1 MLDFLRQPITFKRTP
16 KPPGEDALVAA
27 APAAEVATPTPP
39 TPKPTRAPRRKRGL
53 RAGTLTG
60 LDIQPGLVVAA
71 RSHLNGALQVE
82 RAAFLP
88 IGMDVVRDGEVAD
101 IPALVT
107 VLAELFKESRLDR
120 RVRIGIANQRI
131 IMRRIELPPLTDP
144 SEIQQAVRF
153 QAQNEIPMPL
163 ETVVLD
169 HHVLG
174 IVERAEGPRLQ
185 VLLVAARREM
195 LERILQAARLAG
207 LQPEGVDLAAFG
219 MIRALHPSGS
229 DDEEAVAYLSVG
241 GLTNLAVARGL
252 TCEFTRVIPAGV
264 EQVAADVAAR
274 CGISTDAARGL
285 LVTLDAPSQAPPD
298 AGEYPAPGN
307 VDEVTSD
314 ATHESS
320 VPVSDEQSI
329 ARSALSEGLRRLG
342 SEIRNSLDFYL
353 AAPDSAPVTRAVL
366 TGSALEIPGFADSLS
381 SQLGIPVDR
390 GELDPAGTGVP
401 ASVLAVAA
409 GLSVAEG
416 AP

>member
-1 MLDFLRQPITFKRTP
+1 MLDFLRQPISFKRTP
-16 KPPGEDALVAA
+16 KPTTGEDALVAA
-27 APAAEVATPTPP
+27 APAAAAPQPA
-39 TPKPTRAPRRKRGL
+39 PKPKHAPRRMRGL

-71 RSHLNGALQVE
+71 RSHVNGGLQVE

-144 SEIQQAVRF
+144 AEIQQAVRF
-153 QAQNEIPMPL
+153 QAQDEIPMPL
-163 ETVVLD
+163 DTVVLD

-174 IVERAEGPRLQ
+174 IVERDDGPRLQ

-195 LERILQAARLAG
+195 LERILHATRLAG

-229 DDEEAVAYLSVG
+229 ADEDAVAYLSVG

-285 LVTLDAPSQAPPD
+285 LVALDAPSQPQPYAGAQLAPL
-298 AGEYPAPGN
+298 AGRSWA
-307 VDEVTSD
+307 
-314 ATHESS
+314 AT
-320 VPVSDEQSI
+320 
-329 ARSALSEGLRRLG
+329 
-342 SEIRNSLDFYL
+342 
-353 AAPDSAPVTRAVL
+353 
-366 TGSALEIPGFADSLS
+366 
-381 SQLGIPVDR
+381 
-390 GELDPAGTGVP
+390 
-401 ASVLAVAA
+401 
-409 GLSVAEG
+409 
-416 AP
+416 

>member
-1 MLDFLRQPITFKRTP
+1 MLEFLRQPVTFKRTP
-16 KPPGEDALVAA
+16 KPDEGDGTAS
-27 APAAEVATPTPP
+27 PAAMPAADAPVPAPSER
-39 TPKPTRAPRRKRGL
+39 KPRRASRHKRGA
-53 RAGTLTG
+53 RGGTLTG

-71 RSHLNGALQVE
+71 RSHLNGGIQVE

-131 IMRRIELPPLTDP
+131 IMRRIELPPLTDAA
-144 SEIQQAVRF
+144 EIRQAVQF
-153 QAQNEIPMPL
+153 QAQDEIPMPL
-163 ETVVLD
+163 DTVVLD

-174 IVERAEGPRLQ
+174 IVEREDGPRLQ

-195 LERILQAARLAG
+195 VERILQAARLAG

-219 MIRALHPSGS
+219 MIRALHPAGSS
-229 DDEEAVAYLSVG
+229 DDEAVAYLSVG
-241 GLTNLAVARGL
+241 GLTNLAIARGL

-274 CGISTDAARGL
+274 CGISTDEARRL
-285 LVTLDAPSQAPPD
+285 LVAPEMPSPPQNPVIQPGDALGSAPQEAAMPT
-298 AGEYPAPGN
+298 
-307 VDEVTSD
+307 VDK
-314 ATHESS
+314 
-320 VPVSDEQSI
+320 QSI
-329 ARSALSEGLRRLG
+329 ARNALNEGLRRIG

-366 TGSALEIPGFADSLS
+366 TGSALEIPDFTESLS
-381 SQLGIPVDR
+381 RQLGIPVDR
-390 GELDPAGTGVP
+390 GELDPGSTGVP
-401 ASVLAVAA
+401 ASVLPVAA

-416 AP
+416 LQ

>member
-1 MLDFLRQPITFKRTP
+1 M
-16 KPPGEDALVAA
+16 
-27 APAAEVATPTPP
+27 
-39 TPKPTRAPRRKRGL
+39 RRRRGL

-71 RSHLNGALQVE
+71 RSHLNGGVHVE

-107 VLAELFKESRLDR
+107 VLAELFKASHLDR

-153 QAQNEIPMPL
+153 QAQDEIPMPL

-174 IVERAEGPRLQ
+174 LVERDEGPRLQ

-207 LQPEGVDLAAFG
+207 LQPEGIDLAAFG
-219 MIRALHPSGS
+219 MIRALHPAGSGS
-229 DDEEAVAYLSVG
+229 DEAVAYLSVG
-241 GLTNLAVARGL
+241 GLTNLAIARGL

-285 LVTLDAPSQAPPD
+285 LIALDSRRKPRPVA
-298 AGEYPAPGN
+298 
-307 VDEVTSD
+307 TS
-314 ATHESS
+314 TPH
-320 VPVSDEQSI
+320 P
-329 ARSALSEGLRRLG
+329 RT
-342 SEIRNSLDFYL
+342 
-353 AAPDSAPVTRAVL
+353 PTP
-366 TGSALEIPGFADSLS
+366 
-381 SQLGIPVDR
+381 
-390 GELDPAGTGVP
+390 
-401 ASVLAVAA
+401 
-409 GLSVAEG
+409 
-416 AP
+416 

>member
-1 MLDFLRQPITFKRTP
+1 MLEFLRQPITFKRTP
-16 KPPGEDALVAA
+16 KPDTGEDASAA
-27 APAAEVATPTPP
+27 MPAADAPVPAPSEH
-39 TPKPTRAPRRKRGL
+39 KPERAPRRKHGP

-71 RSHLNGALQVE
+71 RSHLNGGIQVE

-144 SEIQQAVRF
+144 AEIRQAVQF
-153 QAQNEIPMPL
+153 QAQDEIPMPL

-169 HHVLG
+169 HHALG
-174 IVERAEGPRLQ
+174 IIEREEGPRLQ

-195 LERILQAARLAG
+195 VERILQAARLAG

-219 MIRALHPSGS
+219 MIRALHPAGS
-229 DDEEAVAYLSVG
+229 NDDDAVAYLSVG
-241 GLTNLAVARGL
+241 GLTNLAIARGL
-252 TCEFTRVIPAGV
+252 TCEFTRVISAGV

-274 CGISTDAARGL
+274 CGVSTDEARRL
-285 LVTLDAPSQAPPD
+285 LVAPEAPAQAQN
-298 AGEYPAPGN
+298 AGTQPGELVGAAQESTAPA
-307 VDEVTSD
+307 VDK
-314 ATHESS
+314 
-320 VPVSDEQSI
+320 QSI
-329 ARSALSEGLRRLG
+329 ARHALNEGLRRIG
-342 SEIRNSLDFYL
+342 SEVRNSLDFYL

-366 TGSALEIPGFADSLS
+366 TGSALEIPGFTESLS
-381 SQLGIPVDR
+381 HQLGIPVDR

-401 ASVLAVAA
+401 ASVLPVAA
-409 GLSVAEG
+409 GLSLAEG
-416 AP
+416 LR